1 MAVTV
6 IVRHRV
12 KDYAAWRE
20 IYDDFARVGQA
31 GLGKPHGVYRAINDP
46 NDVLV
51 IHRFETA
58 ADAELFSGAVYIRDV
73 MHMAGVEGEAQIEL
87 FEDC

>member
-20 IYDDFARVGQA
+20 IYDDFAAQTRI
-31 GLGKPHGVYRAINDP
+31 GKSRGVYRALNDP
-46 NDVLV
+46 TNVLV
-51 IHRFETA
+51 IHSFETA
-58 ADAELFSGAVYIRDV
+58 ADAELFSTAAYMREV
-73 MHMAGVEGEAQIEL
+73 MHIAGAEDEPRIEL
-87 FEDC
+87 YEDA